1 MYKKSLIGAALA
13 TVFPAVFPIA
23 QCLAA
28 PGDLGPDRPFSFDAA
43 SGRLPKNVVPSD
55 YTLAIA
61 PDPAGHG
68 VRGSEQVKL
77 NFRQATDIVQ
87 FNSLN
92 QVLSE
97 VLFDGKP
104 VKNVSSDNEKQLTT
118 LTLAAPAKA
127 GSHTLSF
134 NYSGTLESHPFG
146 LFSQAFVKP
155 DGSKD
160 RIISSKFEATDA
172 RRMFPC
178 WDEPAFRATF
188 TLSATVPAAWA
199 AVSNMPVE
207 RRVVNGDTAT
217 VTFSRSPRMPT
228 YLLEFTAG
236 DLASV
241 SDKVGK
247 TTLAVWAVRGQE
259 KDGALALAN
268 AKQILADYNDYFGF
282 DFPLPK
288 LDSIATPGGFEGAME
303 NWGAITFND
312 QLLLVTPS
320 SSLDDK
326 QNVYSVQAHEMAH
339 QWNGDL
345 VTMGWWDDLWLNE
358 SFASWRGAKETDLRN
373 PSWKWWEVQD
383 ASKESA
389 MGADARAT
397 SHAIRQHVSNELEA
411 RSAFDPQITYAK
423 GQAVLRMFEAYL
435 GPDVFRDGVRRYMK
449 AHAFSN
455 ATSADLWN
463 ALNAVSGTDFGAIAT
478 DWTTKPGFPL
488 VSVTASC
495 DASNQRTLTLTQK
508 RFLLEGQDQS
518 GASWN
523 VPLRVRVGNAAA
535 PTAVLL
541 THDGQQLPAGQ
552 CGEALNLNADV
563 VGYYRVAYDQATQ
576 KANTAHFAELPMG
589 DRIGLLDDLWALSEA
604 DARHLPDYLA
614 TAAAMG
620 VDFDERAWEQ
630 IADALGTI
638 ERDERGSSGHDA
650 YTAYARSV
658 LKPLAGRLGWVA
670 KADESPGI
678 QQLRRTVLGD
688 LGAWGDQGVVDE
700 ARRRFALFE
709 KDHAALSP
717 DEQSMVL
724 DIVARNA
731 DAATFERLHALAK
744 TAKNE
749 TELTRFYVALAH
761 VRDPALAKQAAAIA
775 LSPEIPE
782 QAASLRLRLVAM
794 LDDENPAL
802 SWETFTHN
810 ADALLAAFPQYAP
823 LIVAQQVPEIF
834 WNAVP
839 LDTLETWVRERTPA
853 PMQPNVT
860 RGMEVARFKLAE
872 KTALTH
878 AADAYVSQGK
888 KG

>member
-1 MYKKSLIGAALA
+1 
-13 TVFPAVFPIA
+13 
-23 QCLAA
+23 
-28 PGDLGPDRPFSFDAA
+28 
-43 SGRLPKNVVPSD
+43 
-55 YTLAIA
+55 
-61 PDPAGHG
+61 
-68 VRGSEQVKL
+68 
-77 NFRQATDIVQ
+77 
-87 FNSLN
+87 
-92 QVLSE
+92 
-97 VLFDGKP
+97 
-104 VKNVSSDNEKQLTT
+104 
-118 LTLAAPAKA
+118 
-127 GSHTLSF
+127 
-134 NYSGTLESHPFG
+134 
-146 LFSQAFVKP
+146 
-155 DGSKD
+155 
-160 RIISSKFEATDA
+160 
-172 RRMFPC
+172 
-178 WDEPAFRATF
+178 
-188 TLSATVPAAWA
+188 
-199 AVSNMPVE
+199 
-207 RRVVNGDTAT
+207 
-217 VTFSRSPRMPT
+217 
-228 YLLEFTAG
+228 
-236 DLASV
+236 
-241 SDKVGK
+241 
-247 TTLAVWAVRGQE
+247 
-259 KDGALALAN
+259 
-268 AKQILADYNDYFGF
+268 
-282 DFPLPK
+282 
-288 LDSIATPGGFEGAME
+288 
-303 NWGAITFND
+303 
-312 QLLLVTPS
+312 
-320 SSLDDK
+320 
-326 QNVYSVQAHEMAH
+326 
-339 QWNGDL
+339 
-345 VTMGWWDDLWLNE
+345 
-358 SFASWRGAKETDLRN
+358 
-373 PSWKWWEVQD
+373 
-383 ASKESA
+383 
-389 MGADARAT
+389 
-397 SHAIRQHVSNELEA
+397 
-411 RSAFDPQITYAK
+411 
-423 GQAVLRMFEAYL
+423 
-435 GPDVFRDGVRRYMK
+435 
-449 AHAFSN
+449 
-455 ATSADLWN
+455 
-463 ALNAVSGTDFGAIAT
+463 
-478 DWTTKPGFPL
+478 
-488 VSVTASC
+488 
-495 DASNQRTLTLTQK
+495 
-508 RFLLEGQDQS
+508 
-518 GASWN
+518 
-523 VPLRVRVGNAAA
+523 
-535 PTAVLL
+535 VLL

-658 LKPLAGRLGWVA
+658 LKPLADRLGWVA

-749 TELTRFYVALAH
+749 TELTRYYVALAH